1 MDCLN
6 ILRPYIKRN
15 VLLYIFAVFFILV
28 NSLLALLVPY
38 LTMKIIDVGIG
49 EADAAK
55 LVILTIASLLI
66 SILYALTNSLQS
78 VLYAKIGKKI
88 SRELRRDCI
97 NKLNH
102 LSGDFYTHIDSGDV
116 LSILLADIRKTE
128 FITTTM
134 LLSFVS
140 NVVVSIAMLIWL
152 GILQLDLLAVSLT
165 FQLLTFFVQFIYKK
179 KLSIA
184 SEELRTASIAMSSL
198 LLDRISNMLTQTI
211 SKVTP
216 FFMQRYTH
224 VDGRLYKSEMKMTST
239 QSLNMALLNIASGI
253 VTIVILGV
261 GGYKVV
267 SGTLSLGGLISFNI
281 YSQRLFGPVTQ
292 IAELY
297 SEYCTAKVSL
307 KNIVDLLSYEDNV
320 SEPSIPVSISDLK
333 GKIDFKN
340 VSFSYDES
348 KVILQNAS
356 FTIPSGGI
364 YSLIGSSGAGKTT
377 LIFLL
382 YRLWEVNS
390 GAIYIDDIN
399 IRDIPLDQLRNEIC
413 VVSQD
418 AYLFNDTLRNNIIL
432 GDSHIDDSSVMQYLK
447 TVGLDR
453 WVATLNDGLDTLI
466 GEDGIRLSGGQRQ
479 RISLVRALIQKS
491 KIVLLDEI
499 TSALDQRTEAF
510 VLSGIL
516 PLLKGKTVIIIS
528 HKTTTIGWTEKSI
541 VIEDGNV
548 HIEEVK
554 Q

>member
-348 KVILQNAS
+348 KVILQNAT

-377 LIFLL
+377 LIFL
-382 YRLWEVNS
+382 
-390 GAIYIDDIN
+390 
-399 IRDIPLDQLRNEIC
+399 
-413 VVSQD
+413 
-418 AYLFNDTLRNNIIL
+418 
-432 GDSHIDDSSVMQYLK
+432 M
-447 TVGLDR
+447 
-453 WVATLNDGLDTLI
+453 
-466 GEDGIRLSGGQRQ
+466 
-479 RISLVRALIQKS
+479 
-491 KIVLLDEI
+491 
-499 TSALDQRTEAF
+499 
-510 VLSGIL
+510 
-516 PLLKGKTVIIIS
+516 
-528 HKTTTIGWTEKSI
+528 
-541 VIEDGNV
+541 
-548 HIEEVK
+548 
-554 Q
+554 